1 MSCANYLKLVW
12 RKKSVSSI
20 LVLAYDYIEKP
31 TNLVSVLKFGGS
43 RKPVLMNQF
52 YEEKLQMIQ
61 IQILMQLLTLY
72 NKKGK
77 RKTEDDEE
85 ENKQEAF
92 N

>member
-1 MSCANYLKLVW
+1 
-12 RKKSVSSI
+12 
-20 LVLAYDYIEKP
+20 
-31 TNLVSVLKFGGS
+31 
-43 RKPVLMNQF
+43 MNQF
-52 YEEKLQMIQ
+52 YEEKLQIIQ
-61 IQILMQLLTLY
+61 IPILMRLLTLY